1 MKFFKHPKM
10 GVMEKYWLLK
20 SLLIMK
26 LTTLLIILFNL
37 NVVASGFSQTKVTLN
52 MKSADFKKVISSIQK
67 QSDYH
72 FIYSESNLPT
82 IRRIDI
88 NVQNAEVP
96 GVIANLLANSGFKF
110 SELPN
115 HLIVISATG
124 TEMAVVKFTG
134 KVVDEKGQPLP
145 GATVRIKGAKTG
157 ASTDTNGFFTLDAP
171 DNSILTV
178 SYIGYNDKDV
188 TASGSAP
195 LLIAL
200 VPEAKS
206 LTEVVVVGY
215 GTQKKVNLTG
225 AIATVSADKLDS
237 RPMVNL
243 GDGLQGLIPNLNVN
257 LNSGQPG
264 QGASFNIR
272 GLTTLAPGSTDLTTT
287 SPLILVDGV
296 ARDPNLI
303 DPNDVESVTVLKD
316 AASASIYGSRA
327 ANGVMLIT
335 TKSGKKGPTRVTY
348 SGSYTISRPT
358 QLADQVNSGDYIKMF
373 NYANRSGQQSGGYTT
388 DPFTARDSTLA
399 AAYRADPANNPTGYP
414 DPGNPKKYRYVGNTD
429 WVKELYPGWAPQQ
442 QHNVSVSGGE
452 EKTTYAAGMGYFKQE
467 GLQESAKQ
475 VYQRYTPSLK
485 VNTDVNK
492 WLTFN
497 FNMSLTHIDNDQP
510 AATRINQGGPGNGS
524 WLTAGLPPTMPIF
537 NPDGNGH
544 YAGQGNY
551 TNPMAVNALSGRDID
566 NQNDF
571 WTTGRIIVKPV
582 DHLSV
587 VADYTFNTFSEFEKA
602 NMIPYNEYGVDGQF
616 LSVFPWTNPSQVS
629 ENRQNNTYKS
639 LNTYAT
645 YENTFA
651 GKHYVKA
658 LVGYNQEYYHYR
670 LSNATAR
677 NLIDPTLPAIGI
689 NTDTKPVVGGV
700 ETESA
705 LIGSFSRL
713 NYIYD
718 NRYLIEVNARYDGSS
733 RFPANDKYVF
743 SPSVSLGWNIANEAF
758 MKNIKNT
765 VNELKIRAS
774 YGQLPDQLTPGRT
787 RSVQDRNGAMPGAI
801 SYGNISSYAQ
811 YPYIP
816 TQLTGTVPY
825 LIGGQPGTTVRAP
838 TLLSSNQTWEK
849 VQTKNIGLD
858 FAFLN
863 DKLNGSFDYFIN
875 NTKDILVNSLQ
886 LPAVLGAA
894 TPPSN
899 SADLRSKGWELS
911 LNWKDKALDGDLH
924 YAVTL
929 SLSNNSNTKVTRYAG
944 NPTNNLGDFRVGQ
957 ELGEVWGYTNNGYY
971 KTDAEAQAVD
981 NSALAGYKWLA
992 GDIKYADLNGDGKIN
1007 YGNSTLANHGDL
1019 KVIGNQTPH
1028 NRFGLNL
1035 NASYK
1040 SWDFT
1045 TFFQGVLSH
1054 RFYPNEYTFYAF
1066 RDDEYSIPST
1076 YSTDYWTPENPNA
1089 FFPRVR
1095 FSGGGNEQ
1103 AQDKY
1108 LLNAA
1113 YARVK
1118 QITLGYTLPKVLTNK
1133 MKMQRLRVY
1142 VTGANLFTITSL
1154 NKNYDPEVVGFNTY
1168 PLNKSIAFGLQAS
1181 L

>member
-10 GVMEKYWLLK
+10 GVMEKYWLIK

-37 NVVASGFSQTKVTLN
+37 NVVANGFSQTKVTINL
-52 MKSADFKKVISSIQK
+52 KSADFKKVIATIQK
-67 QSDYH
+67 QSVYH
-72 FIYSESNLPT
+72 FVYSESNPPS
-82 IRRIDI
+82 IKKIDI
-88 NVQNAEVP
+88 NVQNEEVQK
-96 GVIANLLANSGFKF
+96 VISDLLANSGFKF

-115 HLIVISATG
+115 HLIVISGNA
-124 TEMAVVKFTG
+124 MQIAKITG

-145 GATVRIKGAKTG
+145 GASVRIKGAKIG
-157 ASTDTNGFFTLDAP
+157 ATTDTNGLFALEAP
-171 DNSILTV
+171 DNSVLTI
-178 SYIGYNDKDV
+178 SYIGYDDKDV
-188 TASGSAP
+188 TATGTTP
-195 LLIAL
+195 LMIAL
-200 VPEAKS
+200 TPSAKS
-206 LTEVVVVGY
+206 LSEVVVVGY

-225 AIATVSADKLDS
+225 AIATVNADKLDS

-264 QGASFNIR
+264 TGATFNIR
-272 GLTTLAPGSTDLTTT
+272 GLTTLAPGSTNLTTT

-335 TKSGKKGPTRVTY
+335 TKSGKKGPTRVSY

-358 QLADQVNSGDYIKMF
+358 QLVDQVNSDDYIKMF
-373 NYANRSGQQSGGYTT
+373 NAANRSGQASGGYTT
-388 DPFTARDSTLA
+388 NPFTAQDSTMA
-399 AAYRADPANNPTGYP
+399 AAYRNDPAHNPTGYP
-414 DPGNPKKYRYVGNTD
+414 DPGNPSKYRYVGNTD
-429 WVKELYPGWAPQQ
+429 WMKILYPGWAPQQ
-442 QHNVSVSGGE
+442 QHNLSVSGGQD
-452 EKTTYAAGMGYFKQE
+452 KTTYAASMGYFRQD
-467 GLQESAKQ
+467 GLQESANQ

-485 VNTDVNK
+485 VNTDVTK

-497 FNMSLTHIDNDQP
+497 LNMSLTHTDNDQP
-510 AATRINQGGPGNGS
+510 AQTRIGQGGA
-524 WLTAGLPPTMPIF
+524 WLQSNLPPTMPVF
-537 NPDGNGH
+537 NPDGH
-544 YAGQGNY
+544 YSGQGNY

-566 NQNDF
+566 GQNDF
-571 WTTGRIIVKPV
+571 WTTGRIILKPV

-587 VADYTFNTFSEFEKA
+587 VADYTYNNFSDNEKA
-602 NMIPYNEYGVDGQF
+602 NMIPFTEYGVNGTA
-616 LSVFPWTNPSQVS
+616 LGLFPWTNPSQVS
-629 ENRQNNTYKS
+629 ENRQNNDYKS
-639 LNTYAT
+639 INAYAT
-645 YENTFA
+645 YENTF
-651 GKHYVKA
+651 GKHYFKA
-658 LVGYNQEYYHYR
+658 LAGYNQEYNHYR
-670 LSNATAR
+670 LGYSTAR
-677 NLIDPTLPAIGI
+677 NLIDPTLPAIGA
-689 NTDTKPVVGGV
+689 NTDSKPIVGGV
-700 ETESA
+700 EIESA
-705 LIGSFSRL
+705 LIGSFTRL

-718 NRYLIEVNARYDGSS
+718 NRYLIEINARYDGSS

-758 MKNIKNT
+758 LKDHKNIIS
-765 VNELKIRAS
+765 ELKLRAS
-774 YGQLPDQLTPGRT
+774 YGQLPDQLTPVKTRT
-787 RSVQDRNGAMPGAI
+787 VVTKDGSNPGAI
-801 SYGNISSYAQ
+801 TYGNINSNAQ

-825 LIGGQPGTTVRAP
+825 LIGGQPGVTVAAP
-838 TLLSSNQTWEK
+838 LLLSSNQTWEK
-849 VQTKNIGLD
+849 VQTKNVGLD
-858 FAFLN
+858 FAFLR
-863 DKLNGSFDYFIN
+863 DRLNGSFDYFIN

-894 TPPSN
+894 TPPTN

-911 LNWKDKALDGDLH
+911 VNWKDKALDGQVS
-924 YAVTL
+924 YGVTL
-929 SLSNNSNTKVTRYAG
+929 SLSNNSNSVVTRYSG
-944 NPTNNLGDFRVGQ
+944 NPTNNLNDFRVGQ
-957 ELGEVWGYTNNGYY
+957 QLGEVWGFENKGYY

-1007 YGNSTLANHGDL
+1007 YGDKTANNPGDM
-1019 KVIGNQTPH
+1019 KIIGNQTPH
-1028 NRFGLNL
+1028 NMFGLNL

-1040 SWDFT
+1040 SFDFT

-1054 RFYPNEYTFYAF
+1054 QFYPNEYIFYAF
-1066 RDDEYSIPST
+1066 RDDEYSIPSQL
-1076 YSTDYWTPENPNA
+1076 STDYWTPQNPNA

-1095 FSGGGNEQ
+1095 FNGGGNEQ

-1118 QITLGYTLPKVLTNK
+1118 QITVGYTLPKALTNRL
-1133 MKMQRLRVY
+1133 KMQRLRIY

-1168 PLNKSIAFGLQAS
+1168 PLNKSFAFGLQAS

>member
-10 GVMEKYWLLK
+10 GVMEKYWLIK

-37 NVVASGFSQTKVTLN
+37 NVVASGFSQTKVTINL
-52 MKSADFKKVISSIQK
+52 KSADFKKVIATIQK
-67 QSDYH
+67 QSVYH
-72 FIYSESNLPT
+72 FVYSESNPPS
-82 IRRIDI
+82 IKKIDI
-88 NVQNAEVP
+88 NVQNEEVQK
-96 GVIANLLANSGFKF
+96 VISDLLANSGFKY

-115 HLIVISATG
+115 HLIVISESGNT
-124 TEMAVVKFTG
+124 MQIVRITG

-145 GATVRIKGAKTG
+145 GASVRIKGAKIG
-157 ASTDTNGFFTLDAP
+157 ATTDNNGVFALEAP
-171 DNSILTV
+171 DNSVLTI
-178 SYIGYNDKDV
+178 SYIGYDDKDV
-188 TASGSAP
+188 TATGTTP
-195 LLIAL
+195 LTIAL
-200 VPEAKS
+200 TPSAKS

-225 AIATVSADKLDS
+225 AIATVNADKLDS

-264 QGASFNIR
+264 TGATFNIR
-272 GLTTLAPGSTDLTTT
+272 GLTTLSPGSTTLTTT

-335 TKSGKKGPTRVTY
+335 TKSGKKGPTRVSY

-358 QLADQVNSGDYIKMF
+358 QLVDQVNSDDYIKMF
-373 NYANRSGQQSGGYTT
+373 NAANRSGQASGGYTT
-388 DPFTARDSTLA
+388 NPFTAQDSTMA
-399 AAYRADPANNPTGYP
+399 AAYRNDPAHNPTGYP
-414 DPGNPKKYRYVGNTD
+414 DPGNPSKYRYVGNTD
-429 WVKELYPGWAPQQ
+429 WMKILYPGWAPQQ
-442 QHNVSVSGGE
+442 QHNLSVSGGQD
-452 EKTTYAAGMGYFKQE
+452 KTTYSASMGYFRQD

-485 VNTDVNK
+485 VNTDVTK

-497 FNMSLTHIDNDQP
+497 LNMSLTHTDNDQP
-510 AATRINQGGPGNGS
+510 APTRIGQGGA
-524 WLTAGLPPTMPIF
+524 WLQSNLPPVMPVF
-537 NPDGNGH
+537 NPDGH

-566 NQNDF
+566 GQNDF
-571 WTTGRIIVKPV
+571 WTTGRIILKPV
-582 DHLSV
+582 DHLTV
-587 VADYTFNTFSEFEKA
+587 VADYTYNNFSDNDKS
-602 NMIPYNEYGVDGQF
+602 NMIPFMEYGVNGTP
-616 LSVFPWTNPSQVS
+616 LGLFPWTNPSQVS
-629 ENRQNNTYKS
+629 ENRQNNDYKS
-639 LNTYAT
+639 INTYAT
-645 YENTFA
+645 YENTF
-651 GKHYVKA
+651 GKNYFKA
-658 LVGYNQEYYHYR
+658 LVGYNQEYNHYR
-670 LSNATAR
+670 IGYSTAR
-677 NLIDPTLPAIGI
+677 NLIDPTLPAIGA
-689 NTDTKPVVGGV
+689 NTDTKPIVGGV

-705 LIGSFSRL
+705 LIGSFTRL

-758 MKNIKNT
+758 LKDHKNIIS
-765 VNELKIRAS
+765 ELKLRAS
-774 YGQLPDQLTPGRT
+774 YGQLPDQLTPAKSRVIVTKDG
-787 RSVQDRNGAMPGAI
+787 SNPGAAT
-801 SYGNISSYAQ
+801 YGNINSNAQ

-816 TQLTGTVPY
+816 TQATGTVPY
-825 LIGGQPGTTVRAP
+825 LIGGQPGVTVAAP
-838 TLLSSNQTWEK
+838 LLLSSNQTWEK

-858 FAFLN
+858 FAFLR
-863 DKLNGSFDYFIN
+863 DRLNGSFDYFIN

-894 TPPSN
+894 TPPTN

-911 LNWKDKALDGDLH
+911 LNWKDKALEGQLS
-924 YAVTL
+924 YGITL
-929 SLSNNSNTKVTRYAG
+929 SLSNNSNSVVTRYSG
-944 NPTNNLGDFRVGQ
+944 NPTNNLNDFRVGQ
-957 ELGEVWGYTNNGYY
+957 QLGEVWGFENKGYY

-1007 YGNSTLANHGDL
+1007 YGDKTANNPGDMRI
-1019 KVIGNQTPH
+1019 IGNQTPH
-1028 NRFGLNL
+1028 NMFGLNL

-1040 SWDFT
+1040 SFDFT

-1054 RFYPNEYTFYAF
+1054 QFYPNEYIFYAF
-1066 RDDEYSIPST
+1066 RDDEYSIPSQL
-1076 YSTDYWTPENPNA
+1076 STDYWTPQNPNA

-1095 FSGGGNEQ
+1095 FNGGGNEQ
-1103 AQDKY
+1103 SQDKY

-1118 QITLGYTLPKVLTNK
+1118 QITIGYTLPKMLTNRL
-1133 MKMQRLRVY
+1133 KMQRLRIY

-1168 PLNKSIAFGLQAS
+1168 PLNKSFSFGLQAT